1 VFEIIHEVKN
11 KEKEKQR
18 TKVGVLI
25 NTKSISAGGERMRFR
40 GVFQAL
46 DSLFL
51 LGLPCH

>member
-1 VFEIIHEVKN
+1 VFEIIHEAKN
-11 KEKEKQR
+11 KEKGTQQ
-18 TKVGVLI
+18 TKVGVMI
-25 NTKSISAGGERMRFR
+25 NTKSISAGGQRMRFR